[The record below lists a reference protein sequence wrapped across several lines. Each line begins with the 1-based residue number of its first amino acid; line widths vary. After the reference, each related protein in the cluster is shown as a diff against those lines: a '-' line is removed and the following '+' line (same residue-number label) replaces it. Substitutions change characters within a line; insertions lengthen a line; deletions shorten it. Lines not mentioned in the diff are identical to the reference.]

1 MFLFSVPLFE
11 RKLFQ
16 FCFKQNPMRRQRPVY
31 FNFCYSYFCFCRPKW
46 INWSPKCLIA
56 GLQCFCD
63 ARSSRVNSG
72 MKFLKLV
79 NKLNSVEEYFTV
91 EMFLVFFSIIIELK
105 GTGTSLLAIR
115 AERVGSIISFSVI
128 SLIRSQGRSQLFLP
142 SDASYWN
149 WFESYP
155 LKKVKINEIMC
166 WPQHQTN
173 FIIKRSWK
181 IDRKLKSISKSRV
194 QRGLSS

>member
-1 MFLFSVPLFE
+1 
-11 RKLFQ
+11 
-16 FCFKQNPMRRQRPVY
+16 MRRKRPVY
-31 FNFCYSYFCFCRPKW
+31 FNFCYSYFCFWGSNPNGL

-115 AERVGSIISFSVI
+115 AERAGSIISFSVI

-142 SDASYWN
+142 SDASY
-149 WFESYP
+149 
-155 LKKVKINEIMC
+155 
-166 WPQHQTN
+166 
-173 FIIKRSWK
+173 
-181 IDRKLKSISKSRV
+181 
-194 QRGLSS
+194 

>member
-1 MFLFSVPLFE
+1 M
-11 RKLFQ
+11 
-16 FCFKQNPMRRQRPVY
+16 
-31 FNFCYSYFCFCRPKW
+31 
-46 INWSPKCLIA
+46 IA

-63 ARSSRVNSG
+63 ACSSRVNSG

-142 SDASYWN
+142 SDASY
-149 WFESYP
+149 
-155 LKKVKINEIMC
+155 
-166 WPQHQTN
+166 
-173 FIIKRSWK
+173 
-181 IDRKLKSISKSRV
+181 
-194 QRGLSS
+194 

>member
-1 MFLFSVPLFE
+1 M
-11 RKLFQ
+11 
-16 FCFKQNPMRRQRPVY
+16 
-31 FNFCYSYFCFCRPKW
+31 
-46 INWSPKCLIA
+46 IA

-79 NKLNSVEEYFTV
+79 NKLTSVEEYFTV

-142 SDASYWN
+142 SDASY
-149 WFESYP
+149 
-155 LKKVKINEIMC
+155 
-166 WPQHQTN
+166 
-173 FIIKRSWK
+173 
-181 IDRKLKSISKSRV
+181 
-194 QRGLSS
+194 

>member
-1 MFLFSVPLFE
+1 M
-11 RKLFQ
+11 
-16 FCFKQNPMRRQRPVY
+16 
-31 FNFCYSYFCFCRPKW
+31 
-46 INWSPKCLIA
+46 IA

-63 ARSSRVNSG
+63 AVSSLVNSG

-115 AERVGSIISFSVI
+115 AERVRSIISFSVI

-142 SDASYWN
+142 SDASY
-149 WFESYP
+149 
-155 LKKVKINEIMC
+155 
-166 WPQHQTN
+166 
-173 FIIKRSWK
+173 
-181 IDRKLKSISKSRV
+181 
-194 QRGLSS
+194 